1 VPVRAQEV
9 GLQERTENES
19 ESWNRALSRLSL
31 KATALTSILS
41 PRERK
46 NAMRLLRA
54 HERPSVF
61 RAKFQNL
68 LLFSAAG
75 MKTSQWKGMR
85 VLIADDQK
93 SVGTSLAEM
102 VGLCHHQVV
111 EVVSTGME
119 AIQAYDRH
127 RPDVVLMD
135 YRMPKLNGI
144 TACRYILAK
153 DPNARVILISGWS
166 APVEPEASGATAIL
180 AKPVA
185 LPMLDAALSAAMQPK
200 KQKEPEPII
209 VDATPLREVD
219 PTEPEATSD

>member
-1 VPVRAQEV
+1 
-9 GLQERTENES
+9 
-19 ESWNRALSRLSL
+19 
-31 KATALTSILS
+31 
-41 PRERK
+41 
-46 NAMRLLRA
+46 
-54 HERPSVF
+54 
-61 RAKFQNL
+61 
-68 LLFSAAG
+68 
-75 MKTSQWKGMR
+75 MKTSPQKHMR

-111 EVVSTGME
+111 EVVGTGME

-180 AKPVA
+180 TKPVA
-185 LPMLDAALSAAMQPK
+185 LPMLDAALTAAMQPK
-200 KQKEPEPII
+200 KPKEPAAAT
-209 VDATPLREVD
+209 VNTTPLQATD
-219 PTEPEATSD
+219 STEPEATL

>member
-1 VPVRAQEV
+1 ME
-9 GLQERTENES
+9 TS
-19 ESWNRALSRLSL
+19 ALKR
-31 KATALTSILS
+31 
-41 PRERK
+41 
-46 NAMRLLRA
+46 
-54 HERPSVF
+54 
-61 RAKFQNL
+61 
-68 LLFSAAG
+68 
-75 MKTSQWKGMR
+75 MR

-102 VGLCHHQVV
+102 VGLCHHHVV

-153 DPNARVILISGWS
+153 DPKARVILISGWS
-166 APVEPEASGATAIL
+166 APVEPEASGAMAIL

-185 LPMLDAALSAAMQPK
+185 LPILEAALNSAAHYTPK
-200 KQKEPEPII
+200 KKDSV
-209 VDATPLREVD
+209 VDAPND
-219 PTEPEATSD
+219 SPTAI

>member
-1 VPVRAQEV
+1 
-9 GLQERTENES
+9 
-19 ESWNRALSRLSL
+19 
-31 KATALTSILS
+31 
-41 PRERK
+41 
-46 NAMRLLRA
+46 
-54 HERPSVF
+54 
-61 RAKFQNL
+61 
-68 LLFSAAG
+68 

-102 VGLCHHQVV
+102 VGLCQHQVV

-153 DPNARVILISGWS
+153 DPQARVILISGWS
-166 APVEPEASGATAIL
+166 APVEPEASGAMAIL

-185 LPMLDAALSAAMQPK
+185 LPMLEAALDAAMQPRK
-200 KQKEPEPII
+200 KKEPTAVV
-209 VDATPLREVD
+209 VDATPLPAVGSA
-219 PTEPEATSD
+219 EPEATSD

>member
-1 VPVRAQEV
+1 M
-9 GLQERTENES
+9 
-19 ESWNRALSRLSL
+19 SWISN
-31 KATALTSILS
+31 
-41 PRERK
+41 
-46 NAMRLLRA
+46 
-54 HERPSVF
+54 ERPSVF

-68 LLFSAAG
+68 LLFPAAG
-75 MKTSQWKGMR
+75 MKTSQWKRMR

-111 EVVSTGME
+111 EVVATGME

-153 DPNARVILISGWS
+153 DPNARVILISGVRRS
-166 APVEPEASGATAIL
+166 SPSYPVQSQFSPNPLLCLCSMPRLPPRSSPER
-180 AKPVA
+180 
-185 LPMLDAALSAAMQPK
+185 K
-200 KQKEPEPII
+200 KSH
-209 VDATPLREVD
+209 RR
-219 PTEPEATSD
+219 